1 VATSLDFGPFLA
13 LPEGARLALE
23 ARARSVRI
31 ARSEHLMRAG
41 DEPDAAYAV
50 LAGRVRVITEDGGVL
65 ATMAAPSLVGEIA
78 VLEGRKR
85 SADVIALEPVRALRI
100 DATELREVSA
110 AHDGFARTLVAFADA
125 RRANAFLR
133 RQGPFAELPS
143 AEIEQL
149 SAKLRPFHAAAG
161 DVIMREGER
170 GDDVLLIREGEVEAL
185 RDDANGER
193 VLARLGPGSLI
204 GEIAVLTGS
213 PRTATVR
220 ARTDLE
226 ALVVRGEDV
235 RAVVKRH
242 RGLLDRVTS
251 VMQARHA
258 PRRTGHHAIEPAPD
272 DPNGVILVD
281 PERGSYLRL
290 DRQALAIYQDL
301 DGDRSLRDLSLRHFE
316 RTGTLDPHAVFSTV
330 AALQVAG
337 FATAP
342 RVATDAPDARL
353 LRAADAVLA
362 PRIEIGDAD
371 RVASA
376 LQRVL
381 APLFTRPA
389 AIVAVALGVLGLAVA
404 IPVLRTASPA
414 DFGIGGIL
422 VAFLGLL
429 LGGIGHE
436 AAHALAAKAEGTRIG
451 RAGIGLFWF
460 TPVVYVDTSSTWAIP
475 RWGRIRVNAAGPLFN
490 LALAGGFA
498 LLARVA
504 SGTAQDVLI
513 WLALTNVVLVVFN
526 LSPLL
531 EFDGYYVL
539 ADLTDTNALRR
550 KAMRSV
556 FGDLGRPRRPA
567 SRREAGFLAYTV
579 AALAYV
585 VAMSAVALAGVPTVV
600 RTVLPAAVADPART
614 FIGVGIGVVLAIM
627 LVLPFVAE
635 ALEARRRGEGA
646 A

>member
-1 VATSLDFGPFLA
+1 
-13 LPEGARLALE
+13 
-23 ARARSVRI
+23 
-31 ARSEHLMRAG
+31 
-41 DEPDAAYAV
+41 
-50 LAGRVRVITEDGGVL
+50 
-65 ATMAAPSLVGEIA
+65 
-78 VLEGRKR
+78 
-85 SADVIALEPVRALRI
+85 
-100 DATELREVSA
+100 
-110 AHDGFARTLVAFADA
+110 
-125 RRANAFLR
+125 
-133 RQGPFAELPS
+133 
-143 AEIEQL
+143 
-149 SAKLRPFHAAAG
+149 
-161 DVIMREGER
+161 
-170 GDDVLLIREGEVEAL
+170 
-185 RDDANGER
+185 
-193 VLARLGPGSLI
+193 
-204 GEIAVLTGS
+204 
-213 PRTATVR
+213 
-220 ARTDLE
+220 
-226 ALVVRGEDV
+226 
-235 RAVVKRH
+235 
-242 RGLLDRVTS
+242 
-251 VMQARHA
+251 
-258 PRRTGHHAIEPAPD
+258 
-272 DPNGVILVD
+272 VILSD
-281 PERGSYLRL
+281 PGRGSYLRL
-290 DRQALAIYQDL
+290 DRQALAIYRDL

-362 PRIEIGDAD
+362 PRMEIGDAD
-371 RVASA
+371 RAAGA
-376 LQRVL
+376 LYRVL

-389 AIVAVALGVLGLAVA
+389 AIVSVVLGIVGLAIA
-404 IPVLRTASPA
+404 IPVLRTASPT

-429 LGGIGHE
+429 LAGIGHE

-475 RWGRIRVNAAGPLFN
+475 RWARIRVNAAGPVFN
-490 LALAGGFA
+490 LALAGAFA

-513 WLALTNVVLVVFN
+513 WLALVNVVLVVFN

-579 AALAYV
+579 AALVYV
-585 VAMSAVALAGVPTVV
+585 LAMSAVALAGVPTVV
-600 RTVLPAAVADPART
+600 RTLLPPTLDIEVRT
-614 FIGVGIGVVLAIM
+614 LIGLGIGAVLAVM
-627 LVLPFVAE
+627 LILPFVTE
-635 ALEARRRGEGA
+635 ALDARQRPAGGA